1 MTHYGPMSDLV
12 QRSIE
17 VLPWPKAYFTF
28 GVLTLEPWE
37 ILARIKARLTDGG
50 NADGEMAPEDVQAWW
65 DLDRIQ
71 NQLME
76 GTL

>member
-17 VLPWPKAYFTF
+17 VLPWSKAYFTF

-50 NADGEMAPEDVQAWW
+50 NADGEMRPEDVQAWW